1 MKFLGPCS
9 EAPHLIREMYLYPD
23 SFSTGRRVLSA
34 AEVRPIVE
42 IQGRRMQDTEGKFSA
57 PLRAEP
63 A

>member
-1 MKFLGPCS
+1 
-9 EAPHLIREMYLYPD
+9 MYLYPD
-23 SFSTGRRVLSA
+23 SFSTGRHVLSA